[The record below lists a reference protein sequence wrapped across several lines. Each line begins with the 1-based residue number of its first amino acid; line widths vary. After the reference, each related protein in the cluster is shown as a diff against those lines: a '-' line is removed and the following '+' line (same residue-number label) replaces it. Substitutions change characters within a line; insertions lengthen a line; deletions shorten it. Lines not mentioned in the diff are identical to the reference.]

1 MRSPAELAVT
11 IPRRWV
17 WALGVAIAVLVG
29 LLGWLLLVGRVV
41 APGADETAQGIVGAG
56 DRRVMGPVPLRLT
69 TAPQHLAVA
78 GDAARGVD
86 EYEICGGAWVK
97 ANPDGSVDEQTLRD
111 TMRRDEAALA
121 VDRAL
126 AIDSRPLAQAARLL
140 LGMIVG
146 GDDRRRASMAGALGC
161 GGEACAPTLA
171 ASGPDQDAEAAVAA
185 SREALAR
192 LAVTTTDPAA
202 YAIAYRV
209 CGPVREGSCGM
220 LSADQ
225 WARLDPGNAAPWYEV
240 YAAAQKRK
248 DSASA
253 NEALHRI
260 ATSQR
265 SDQRVFEMAGM
276 LIDAVP
282 QDDALRNGAFM
293 LAVEMIGVEVGW
305 VAPAMQPL
313 VAACRREPMRDS
325 NRRQT
330 CEAIADLLFQKS
342 DTLIERS
349 TGAVVGRQ
357 LGWSEERLDRMRAE
371 HQAFAESSYAGIEPS
386 RTMGC
391 ESIKRVADDLRRKA
405 RLGEVGA
412 MREWLAREAPPSDEL
427 LRRYRAAQA
436 AQAASAAS
444 ATGQ

>member
-1 MRSPAELAVT
+1 M
-11 IPRRWV
+11 
-17 WALGVAIAVLVG
+17 
-29 LLGWLLLVGRVV
+29 
-41 APGADETAQGIVGAG
+41 
-56 DRRVMGPVPLRLT
+56 
-69 TAPQHLAVA
+69 
-78 GDAARGVD
+78 
-86 EYEICGGAWVK
+86 
-97 ANPDGSVDEQTLRD
+97 
-111 TMRRDEAALA
+111 
-121 VDRAL
+121 
-126 AIDSRPLAQAARLL
+126 
-140 LGMIVG
+140 
-146 GDDRRRASMAGALGC
+146 
-161 GGEACAPTLA
+161 
-171 ASGPDQDAEAAVAA
+171 
-185 SREALAR
+185 
-192 LAVTTTDPAA
+192 TTTDPAA

-265 SDQRVFEMAGM
+265 SEQRVFQMAGV

-293 LAVEMIGVEVGW
+293 LAVDMINIEVAW
-305 VAPAMQPL
+305 AVPAMQPL
-313 VAACRREPMRDS
+313 VAACEREPMRDT

-330 CEAIADLLFQKS
+330 CEAIADVLFQKS
-342 DTLIERS
+342 DTLLERS
-349 TGAVVGRQ
+349 IGAALGRR
-357 LGWSEERLDRMRAE
+357 LGWPEERIDRVRAE
-371 HQAFAESSYAGIEPS
+371 HQAFADSTYAGIEPS
-386 RTMGC
+386 RAMSC
-391 ESIKRVADDLRRKA
+391 ESIKRVADDVRRKA

-436 AQAASAAS
+436 ASAAS